1 MNPHAW
7 GVDPGYHDL
16 WGNWHEAPDTTL
28 EAVAAAMDAG
38 RGGPPPSPVT
48 FVRQGEPA
56 SPGAPGE
63 VRLEDGTQLTFDDGP
78 PRDLPLG
85 YHEVVLGDGPA
96 RRLIVT
102 PGRCYLPAG
111 LREWGWAASVYAL
124 RSSSSWGF
132 GDLRDLRRLTEWS
145 SELGAG
151 MVLINPLHATDPYPA
166 EPSPYS
172 PGSRCW
178 RNPLYLNIEEVPGA
192 ELAGDDLEGLAQ
204 KGRELNDSRT
214 IDRGAVFE
222 LKSAALELLWGRFGG
237 DEDFTR
243 FCQHHGRLLDDFA
256 TFVAVAEVHGPH
268 WESWPQELRHPRNE
282 AVKRARADLSRRV
295 DYHKWLQWL
304 IERQLGRASE
314 SVRVLHDLAIG
325 VGHGGADAW
334 TWQDIFASGVTIG
347 APPDDFNLA
356 GQNWGVL
363 PFDPWRLRAADYEPF
378 IALIRSALRN
388 SGGLRYDH
396 VMGLFR
402 LFWIPEGATAAEGT
416 YVRYPHND
424 LLDIVALE
432 SHRAAGVVVGEDL
445 GTVEPSVRE
454 ELARRALLSYRL
466 MWFEQS
472 APHDY
477 PELALAAVSNHD
489 LPTVPGVWTGADLA
503 DQERAGVRPNYEFAG
518 AIKSK
523 LTAVTGVPAE
533 GAVDDVVAGAYR
545 SLAAAPSMLLA
556 ALLEDALSV
565 TERPNLPG
573 TVSEHPNWSL
583 ALPYSL
589 EEIAEHP
596 GPRRV
601 AQILGARNA

>member
-1 MNPHAW
+1 MDPHAW
-7 GVDPGYHDL
+7 GVDTGYHDL
-16 WGNWHEAPDTTL
+16 WGNWHEAPGETL

-38 RGGPPPSPVT
+38 PGGPPPSPVT
-48 FVRQGEPA
+48 LIRQGEPA
-56 SPGAPGE
+56 SFGAPGE
-63 VRLEDGTQLTFDDGP
+63 VRLEDGTHLTFDDRLPG
-78 PRDLPLG
+78 DLPLG
-85 YHEVVLGDGPA
+85 YHEVVIGDGPA

-132 GDLRDLRRLTEWS
+132 GDLSDLRRLTEWS

-151 MVLINPLHATDPYPA
+151 MVLINPLHATDPYPS

-178 RNPLYLNIEEVPGA
+178 RNPLYLNIEDVPGA
-192 ELAGDDLEGLAQ
+192 ELAGVDLEGLAQ
-204 KGRELNDSRT
+204 KGHELNASRT
-214 IDRGAVFE
+214 IDRSAVFE
-222 LKSAALELLWGRFGG
+222 LKSAALELLWDRF
-237 DEDFTR
+237 DRDDDFTR
-243 FCQHHGRLLDDFA
+243 FCEDHGDLLDDFA
-256 TFVAVAEVHGPH
+256 TFVAIAEVHGPH
-268 WESWPQELRHPRNE
+268 WESWPQELRHPQNE
-282 AVKRARADLSRRV
+282 AVKRARAELSRRV
-295 DYHKWLQWL
+295 DHHKWLQWL
-304 IERQLGRASE
+304 IERQLRRASE

-334 TWQDIFASGVTIG
+334 TWQDTFASGVTIG

-363 PFDPWRLRAADYEPF
+363 PFDPWRLRAAGYEPF

-402 LFWIPEGATAAEGT
+402 LFWIPEGASPGEGT
-416 YVRYPHND
+416 YVRYPYAD

-432 SHRAAGVVVGEDL
+432 SHRAGGVVVGEDL
-445 GTVEPSVRE
+445 GTVEPWVRE

-472 APHDY
+472 PPRDY

-518 AIKSK
+518 AIKAK
-523 LTAVTGVPAE
+523 LASVTGVPE
-533 GAVDDVVAGAYR
+533 GGPVDDVVAGAYR
-545 SLAAAPSMLLA
+545 SLAGAPSALLA

-589 EEIAEHP
+589 EEIEAHP

-601 AQILGARNA
+601 AQILGARSA